1 MDGYT
6 GKVLIVDLSAKETH
20 DEPLNEK
27 YARQFIGG
35 AGLSCRY
42 LYDMVDITT
51 APLGP
56 DNPLVFMNGL
66 LTGTSAPST
75 CRWVVAAR
83 SPLTGIYGESNC
95 GAFFGAELRFAG
107 YDGLIIKGRS
117 SSPVYLHIA
126 DGQAEMRN
134 AAHLWG
140 QDTYSTIAA
149 VKSESADVRTRVVC
163 IGPAGEKLAP
173 HAAIITEGGRAA
185 GRTGMGALMG
195 SKNLK
200 AIAVRGKGKWP
211 MANTERF
218 RTLARQSTKGLRE
231 AFTSQVFHELG
242 TASWVD
248 TGIDF
253 GDMPNK
259 YYTQGSFPEA
269 TDISGAT
276 MSETILTGM
285 SGCFGCPIRCGRVVH
300 VKEGQYALSEGD
312 GPEYETIA
320 AWGAM
325 LLIDDLAAVNYL
337 NHLCNA
343 YGLDTISA
351 GVSASFAFYLYALG
365 VISAK
370 DTGGLELRWGN
381 ADAAIALLQQMGQ
394 RDGFG
399 AIVSDG
405 VRRMGER
412 YGRPD
417 DAAHV
422 KGLEIPMHDPRAFLS
437 MGLTYATSP
446 RGACHNKGDAYMVDM
461 GMGNP
466 DLDLS
471 PGDRFSDDKATMVIT
486 SQNWRAFNDSL
497 GLCHFA
503 LVPLQEVLDMI
514 NAATGWHMDVND
526 VMRMGERIFQ
536 LQRAMS
542 CRLGVAAKD
551 DHLPGILMRP
561 LPDGGTEGH
570 VPNMEKM
577 LTEYYALRGWDS
589 VTGKPSRER
598 LMSLDLVDVAEDI
611 WQA

>member
-6 GKVLIVDLSAKETH
+6 GKLLVVDLSVKELH

-35 AGLSCRY
+35 AGLACRY
-42 LYDMVDITT
+42 LYDMVDATT
-51 APLGP
+51 APLGSG
-56 DNPLVFMNGL
+56 NPLVFMNGL

-75 CRWVVAAR
+75 SRWVVTAR

-107 YDGLIIKGRS
+107 YDGLIVKGRS
-117 SSPVYLHIA
+117 PSPVYLHIA
-126 DGQAEMRN
+126 DGQAEIRD
-134 AAHLWG
+134 AAHLGG
-140 QDTYSTIAA
+140 QDTYSTIIGLKGECAEA
-149 VKSESADVRTRVVC
+149 PTRVVC
-163 IGPAGEKLAP
+163 IGPAGEQLIP
-173 HAAIITEGGRAA
+173 YAAIISEGGHAA

-200 AIAVRGKGKWP
+200 AVTVHGKGRWP
-211 MANTERF
+211 IADAKRF
-218 RTLARQSTKGLRE
+218 QALARRSTEGLRD
-231 AFTSQVFHELG
+231 AFISQVFRDFG

-248 TGIDF
+248 SGIAF
-253 GDMPNK
+253 GSMPNK
-259 YYTQGSFPEA
+259 YYTQGLFPEA
-269 TDISGAT
+269 TVLSGVT
-276 MSETILTGM
+276 MAETILTGGR
-285 SGCFGCPIRCGRVVH
+285 GCFGCPIRCGRVVH
-300 VKEGQYALSEGD
+300 GKEGQYMLPEGE

-370 DTGGLELRWGN
+370 DTGGLELHWGN
-381 ADAAIALLQQMGQ
+381 ADAAIALLHQMGR

-399 AIVSDG
+399 AIVSEG

-412 YGRPD
+412 YGRLD
-417 DAAHV
+417 EAAHV
-422 KGLEIPMHDPRAFLS
+422 KGLEIPMHDPRAFTA
-437 MGLTYATSP
+437 MGLVYMTSP
-446 RGACHNKGDAYMVDM
+446 RGACHNKGDAYAVET

-466 DLDLS
+466 DLGLI
-471 PGDRFSDDKATMVIT
+471 PGDRFSDDKATSVIT
-486 SQNWRAFNDSL
+486 SQNWRAFTDSL

-503 LVPLQEVLDMI
+503 IMPLQEVLDTM

-536 LQRAMS
+536 LQRVLS
-542 CRLGVAAKD
+542 CRLGVTVKD

-561 LPDGGTEGH
+561 LPEGDTEGH
-570 VPNMEKM
+570 VPNTEKM
-577 LTEYYALRGWDS
+577 LAEYYALRGWDP